1 MPSGGLQGII
11 VNIFLQ
17 KWGLTKNPKILIFYL
32 LKLKRFQMKTKS
44 VGKREK
50 FKAKST
56 KILKGVTLFEEK
68 NGNKW
73 IEVEV

>member
-1 MPSGGLQGII
+1 
-11 VNIFLQ
+11 
-17 KWGLTKNPKILIFYL
+17 
-32 LKLKRFQMKTKS
+32 MKTKA

-56 KILKGVTLFEEK
+56 NILKGVTLFEEK

>member
-1 MPSGGLQGII
+1 MG
-11 VNIFLQ
+11 VN
-17 KWGLTKNPKILIFYL
+17 KESKNRYILLVKI
-32 LKLKRFQMKTKS
+32 KRFQMKTKS

>member
-1 MPSGGLQGII
+1 MG
-11 VNIFLQ
+11 VN
-17 KWGLTKNPKILIFYL
+17 KESKNRYILLVKI
-32 LKLKRFQMKTKS
+32 KRFQMKTKA

>member
-1 MPSGGLQGII
+1 M
-11 VNIFLQ
+11 
-17 KWGLTKNPKILIFYL
+17 KI
-32 LKLKRFQMKTKS
+32 KS
-44 VGKREK
+44 VVKREK
-50 FKAKST
+50 IKAKST

>member
-1 MPSGGLQGII
+1 MR
-11 VNIFLQ
+11 
-17 KWGLTKNPKILIFYL
+17 TKK
-32 LKLKRFQMKTKS
+32 

-50 FKAKST
+50 FNAKST

-73 IEVEV
+73 VEVEV

>member
-1 MPSGGLQGII
+1 MR
-11 VNIFLQ
+11 
-17 KWGLTKNPKILIFYL
+17 TKK
-32 LKLKRFQMKTKS
+32 

-50 FKAKST
+50 LNTKST

-73 IEVEV
+73 VEVEV

>member
-1 MPSGGLQGII
+1 
-11 VNIFLQ
+11 
-17 KWGLTKNPKILIFYL
+17 
-32 LKLKRFQMKTKS
+32 MKTKS

-50 FKAKST
+50 FKAKAT

>member
-1 MPSGGLQGII
+1 MPSWGSF
-11 VNIFLQ
+11 VNFFLQ
-17 KWGLTKNPKILIFYL
+17 KWGLTKNPKNAIFYL
-32 LKLKRFQMKTKS
+32 LKLKRFQMKTKA

>member
-1 MPSGGLQGII
+1 MLTI

-17 KWGLTKNPKILIFYL
+17 KWGLTKNPKKGIFYL

>member
-1 MPSGGLQGII
+1 M
-11 VNIFLQ
+11 
-17 KWGLTKNPKILIFYL
+17 